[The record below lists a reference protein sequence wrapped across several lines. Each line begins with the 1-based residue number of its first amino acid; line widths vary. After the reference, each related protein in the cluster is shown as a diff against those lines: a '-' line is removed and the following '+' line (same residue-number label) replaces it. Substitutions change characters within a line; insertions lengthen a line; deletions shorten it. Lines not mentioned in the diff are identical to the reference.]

1 MNRRATFLLA
11 ASPLVVAAC
20 GSDAT
25 RADQGTDG
33 GIEAM
38 AHAACA
44 DDGRVDLAGTWA
56 GVARFSLR
64 LHSQTGGVVTV
75 CPEGQP
81 TSAELLWFARVDA
94 LGSGTLSLTAWPCS
108 LSLPTV
114 SAVVGECVVD
124 AENVLSTRILFPRPL
139 VDAFPDIPVGTV
151 KGTIEGTTSDAPVSV
166 ERFGFTWGSRGD
178 GSALPR
184 WAPDSAGCG
193 VDALDVGRT
202 SQCEADCV
210 TDCSALSDDDADG
223 YPGVTLHVCG
233 TLPDDVA
240 SNVPCRA
247 ESPTEPGV
255 TLQGLLYMVLHTE
268 LALVGKAR
276 SSCEV
281 VGTFASDTVYS
292 VAGADTW
299 LAGTKVS
306 VASAIRSLPLF
317 DAVESESV
325 FRMVRADGAYGTTAW
340 GLAQDDV
347 SAACELVRAR
357 RNELQ

>member
-1 MNRRATFLLA
+1 MNQRAAFLLA
-11 ASPLVVAAC
+11 ACTLAVAAC
-20 GSDAT
+20 GSDTTQHPQVA
-25 RADQGTDG
+25 DG
-33 GIEAM
+33 GVEAM
-38 AHAACA
+38 GHAACA

-56 GVARFSLR
+56 GIARFSLR
-64 LHSQTGGVVTV
+64 LRSQSGGVVTV

-81 TSAELLWFARVDA
+81 ASAELLWFARVDA
-94 LGSGTLSLTAWPCS
+94 QGSSTLSLTAWPCS

-114 SAVVGECVVD
+114 SAVVGECR
-124 AENVLSTRILFPRPL
+124 AEAGNVLSTNILFPRPL

-151 KGTIEGTTSDAPVSV
+151 NGTLQGTAWDAPLSV
-166 ERFGFTWGSRGD
+166 DRFGFTWGARDEG
-178 GSALPR
+178 ATLPR
-184 WAPDSAGCG
+184 WTPDTAGCG
-193 VDALDVGRT
+193 VDAPAVGRT
-202 SQCEADCV
+202 SQCETGCV
-210 TDCSALSDDDADG
+210 TDCSALNDDDADG

-247 ESPTEPGV
+247 ESPNEPGV

-268 LALVGKAR
+268 LALTGKAR

-281 VGTFASDTVYS
+281 AGTFASDTVYS
-292 VAGADTW
+292 VVGADAW
-299 LAGTKVS
+299 LAGTRVS
-306 VASAIRSLPLF
+306 VASAISSLPLF

-340 GLAQDDV
+340 GLALDDL